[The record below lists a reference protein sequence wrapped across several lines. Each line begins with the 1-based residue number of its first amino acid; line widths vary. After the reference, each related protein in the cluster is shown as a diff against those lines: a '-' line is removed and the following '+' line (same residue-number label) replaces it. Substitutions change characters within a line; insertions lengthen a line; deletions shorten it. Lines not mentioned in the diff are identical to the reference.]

1 MYYIPGVTKPAR
13 PTPAEKREAARRRAG
28 KRGITNT
35 GDLASSDYGQP
46 VGATLF
52 ESGPRT
58 PRSTGEARTHT
69 LGPIRLTLDLAE
81 RLAAYGNERSLNQSD
96 TVRELLARALGH
108 WQRERR
114 RRK

>member
-1 MYYIPGVTKPAR
+1 MYYITGVTNPTR
-13 PTPAEKREAARRRAG
+13 PSPKEKREAARRRAG

-35 GDLASSDYGQP
+35 GDLASRDYGKP

-52 ESGPRT
+52 ESGPRAA
-58 PRSTGEARTHT
+58 RSTGEARTHT

-81 RLAAYGNERSLNQSD
+81 RLAAYGNERGLNQSD
-96 TVRELLARALGH
+96 TVRELLARALER